1 MQESAST
8 SSLQFA
14 RPSRPPRFDKPGMER
29 LQSMEQA
36 SPPTGGF
43 SSGQQRNNSLTAMGR
58 KMSVSGDGD
67 ATISIPIKRAILGRP
82 ARVFWDLENC
92 NVGGRDYF
100 ADIMRSIQA
109 RVELDTGEAE
119 FEIYAAYDHSS
130 HIPTDVYQ
138 ELLAYDV
145 NFNLID
151 RHQPGKSGGTAL
163 DDDLYEQIER
173 FLSTQSQRTHLF
185 PYVLLIA
192 GSIKLMDKML
202 QHEKGA
208 KIVYAVRKEK
218 EAGFHAS
225 LGNRIVYE
233 YSMTKGI
240 QGRFSA
246 F

>member
-14 RPSRPPRFDKPGMER
+14 RPSRPPRFDKLFER
-29 LQSMEQA
+29 VGSMDQA
-36 SPPTGGF
+36 SPPVGGS
-43 SSGQQRNNSLTAMGR
+43 SSGGQRNNSLTAMSR
-58 KMSVSGDGD
+58 KMSISGEGD
-67 ATISIPIKRAILGRP
+67 ATIVPVKRTILGRP

-100 ADIMRSIQA
+100 ADILKSIQA
-109 RVELDTGEAE
+109 RVEADTGEDT
-119 FEIYAAYDHSS
+119 FEIYAAYDHAS
-130 HIPTDVYQ
+130 HIPADVYQ

-151 RHQPGKSGGTAL
+151 RHQPGKFGGTAL

-240 QGRFSA
+240 QNRLSGM
-246 F
+246 